1 MYSGNTSQDDFP
13 ESSREVLR
21 KLRRVCRDLFRE
33 RFQTVLW
40 EQYMEEKRKKKMTL
54 GQKHLITGWLYL
66 LPAAILIFVFSFYP
80 IVRAFIMSLEKGV
93 GQRMTFT
100 GFTNYARIFKDKIF
114 VTTLGNTFLYLII
127 QVPVMLIL
135 ALVFASLLNNR
146 NLRFKGLFRT
156 CIFLPCATSLVSYS
170 MIFRSMFANDGF
182 INAVLTNIGLPKILW
197 FTNAWSARFVIIMA
211 LIYEAAKIDGASP
224 TQSFFRITVP
234 LLRPTIV
241 MTAIMSINGTLQLF
255 DESVNLT
262 NGGPGRS
269 TMTMA
274 HYIYNTCFV
283 SSPNFGYACAMSM
296 SILVMVAVLSFIQM
310 KVGDKRD

>member
-1 MYSGNTSQDDFP
+1 
-13 ESSREVLR
+13 
-21 KLRRVCRDLFRE
+21 
-33 RFQTVLW
+33 
-40 EQYMEEKRKKKMTL
+40 MEEKRKKKMTL

-170 MIFRSMFANDGF
+170 MLFRSMFANDGYQHRAPEDF
-182 INAVLTNIGLPKILW
+182 MVYERVVGTVCHHHGSDLALDRLQHGLL
-197 FTNAWSARFVIIMA
+197 SR
-211 LIYEAAKIDGASP
+211 
-224 TQSFFRITVP
+224 
-234 LLRPTIV
+234 RP
-241 MTAIMSINGTLQLF
+241 S
-255 DESVNLT
+255 E
-262 NGGPGRS
+262 
-269 TMTMA
+269 
-274 HYIYNTCFV
+274 H
-283 SSPNFGYACAMSM
+283 
-296 SILVMVAVLSFIQM
+296 
-310 KVGDKRD
+310 